1 VRKLAEVKWR
11 SLDGAFAKKR
21 CYINEYDIHI
31 HKWTQAI
38 AHTHRASTAS
48 LGLKGNE

>member
-1 VRKLAEVKWR
+1 MRKLAEVKWR

-21 CYINEYDIHI
+21 SYEYDIHI
-31 HKWTQAI
+31 HKWTQAT